1 MNNSIRFDSLEA
13 LLYASMKYVGS
24 KELEEYNS
32 VSSDIAFSDK
42 GKQRLI
48 KRLMKEKEYI
58 ESHKT
63 YRPAKEF
70 FKRLAV
76 AILLAITLLFTACM
90 YLEPIREAIWEFVT
104 EWYEDYISVD
114 VVNVNDEQESY
125 DNASTPTYI
134 VPTEIVDYKEPV
146 IPDGYE
152 RFVVVSNSNQYMLE
166 YEKNDIVI
174 SYTQMLL
181 SNYKSLISNND
192 TRLFD
197 VIINGNDGVRTE
209 FSSGNITVNTITW
222 TDGHYCYQISGNES
236 EEFILQLAKS
246 IS

>member
-58 ESHKT
+58 ENHKI
-63 YRPAKEF
+63 YRPTKEF

-76 AILLAITLLFTACM
+76 AILVAITLLFTACM
-90 YLEPIREAIWEFVT
+90 CIEPIREAVWEIVT
-104 EWYEDYISVD
+104 EWYDDYISVE
-114 VVNVNDEQESY
+114 VVNLVYEQKSY
-125 DNASTPTYI
+125 DNTSEPALM
-134 VPTEIVDYKEPV
+134 VPTEIVEYKEPIV
-146 IPDGYE
+146 PNDYE
-152 RFVVVSNSNQYMLE
+152 KFVVISNSYQYMLE
-166 YEKNDIVI
+166 YEKNDVVI

-181 SNYKSLISNND
+181 SNYESLISNNN
-192 TRLFD
+192 TRMSD
-197 VIINGNDGVRTE
+197 IMINGNNGVSTE
-209 FSSGNITVNTITW
+209 FLSASTMT
-222 TDGHYCYQISGNES
+222 
-236 EEFILQLAKS
+236 F
-246 IS
+246 